1 MKQNTPLNLQSVK
14 AIADAYKTYTEIS
27 AKKIRTPND
36 DSEQSG
42 LLQFL
47 QEQLV
52 ANASEL
58 LGCWIAVR
66 TEYEPLI
73 AGYSA
78 LQRRA
83 QPRIEQPVKEG
94 Q

>member
-14 AIADAYKTYTEIS
+14 SIADAYKTYTELA
-27 AKKIRTPND
+27 AKKVRTAND

-42 LLQFL
+42 LQQFL
-47 QEQLV
+47 QEQLL
-52 ANASEL
+52 ANTSEL

-73 AGYSA
+73 AGCSA
-78 LQRRA
+78 LVRRA
-83 QPRIEQPVKEG
+83 APRIEQPAKEG
-94 Q
+94 N